1 MQGRLGV
8 NARFRPCGDAAL
20 SIELGAEIRRDLSL
34 RVLAVKAAIEAA
46 ALPGMGEI
54 VPSYRA
60 LLIHFDPLQTDHES
74 IIRDVEPYLDQPDL
88 LGVEGRRWR
97 IPCCYEPEFA
107 TDIEAVA
114 KTTGLSVDRI
124 VALHSATIH
133 CIYMLGF
140 APGQPHMGDLPPE
153 LYLPRRAEPVLRIE
167 RGSVVIATGLTV
179 VYPIANAT
187 GWHVVGRTPVSL
199 FDAGHNPPTLFTPGD
214 RVEFVPISA
223 AQFAEIEAQVAAGA
237 YLPECE
243 SGASGCALPGA
254 AE

>member
-1 MQGRLGV
+1 MS
-8 NARFRPCGDAAL
+8 ARFRPCGDAAL

-46 ALPGMGEI
+46 TLTGIVEI

-74 IIRDVEPYLDQPDL
+74 VIRAVEPYLNQSDASRVQ
-88 LGVEGRRWR
+88 GRQWR

-124 VALHSATIH
+124 VDLHSTTTH

-153 LYLPRRAEPVLRIE
+153 LYLPRRAVPVLRIE

-199 FDAGHNPPTLFTPGD
+199 FDAERNPPTLFAPGD

-223 AQFAEIEAQVAAGA
+223 AQFAKIEAQVAAGA

-243 SGASGCALPGA
+243 SGPTGCALPGA